1 MTAYLVRRV
10 MLSIPVLLVTAFLV
24 FAALHLSPGDP
35 VEVIVGPIAPP
46 EVREA
51 VRVKLGLDKPL
62 PVQFAVYMSH
72 IVQGDLGQSILNKRN
87 VSDMISEKLGITAQ
101 LGITAFAL
109 TYLLGIPLGLFA
121 ALNRN
126 SFSDWFTMIVAL
138 LGVSMPA
145 FWLGLILMY
154 MFAVN
159 IPIFPATGYGTPKHL
174 VLPAIALSLP
184 FVGRVARIT
193 RSTVLEVIGQDY
205 IRTARAKGL
214 REWWVV
220 FHHALRNA
228 LIPIISL
235 MGLDFG
241 YILGGSVVIEHVFA
255 RPGIGDMILR
265 SIYSRD
271 FPVLQ
276 GCMFVLT
283 GGIIVGNILADVA
296 YVLVD
301 PRIRH

>member
-1 MTAYLVRRV
+1 MTAYLVKRS
-10 MLSIPVLLVTAFLV
+10 LLAIPVLLVTAFLV
-24 FAALHLSPGDP
+24 FGALHLSPGDP
-35 VEVIVGPIAPP
+35 VDVIVGPIAPP
-46 EVREA
+46 SVREA
-51 VRVKLGLDKPL
+51 VRQRLGLDKPL
-62 PVQFAVYMSH
+62 PVQFALYMSH
-72 IVQGDLGQSILNKRN
+72 IAQGDLGESILNKRD
-87 VSDMISEKLGITAQ
+87 VSGMIREKLWVTAQ
-101 LGITAFAL
+101 LGLASFAL
-109 TYLLGIPLGLFA
+109 TYLLGIPLGTIA

-126 SFSDWFTMIVAL
+126 RISDWLTMVIAL

-145 FWLGLILMY
+145 FWLGLLLMY
-154 MFAVN
+154 MFSVN
-159 IPIFPATGYGTPKHL
+159 LRVFPATGHGSLKHL
-174 VLPAIALSLP
+174 VLPAVALGLP
-184 FVGRVARIT
+184 YVGRVARIT
-193 RSTVLEVIGQDY
+193 RSTMLEVIGQDY

-214 REWWVV
+214 REWMVISR
-220 FHHALRNA
+220 HALRNA

-283 GGIIVGNILADVA
+283 AGIILGNVLADIA
-296 YVLVD
+296 YVVVD

>member
-46 EVREA
+46 EIREA

-109 TYLLGIPLGLFA
+109 TYLLGVPVGLFA

-126 SFSDWFTMIVAL
+126 SVSDWLTMIVAL

-174 VLPAIALSLP
+174 VLPAIALALP

-220 FHHALRNA
+220 THHALRNA